1 MPLTLNELKTIQKVV
16 SWVTG
21 DMPNLNWKEID
32 NTVEEVTKIIA
43 REIYLK
49 ETDFVMGK
57 KIKDDIKEGKVE

>member
-21 DMPNLNWKEID
+21 DMPNLDWKQID
-32 NTVEEVTKIIA
+32 QTIKDANSYIE

-49 ETDFVMGK
+49 ETNLVTMK
-57 KIKDDIKEGKVE
+57 RIKDDIKEGKVE